1 MQRSH
6 VIFFLSLIPILST
19 SEKGIGG
26 DMLHFMLHGDYG
38 SMALGTITETDGKTL
53 QFRNE
58 KVIRGKPLPSQI
70 TLQKGATFGKPQKHD
85 LAVGAFAVTFI
96 AQKGNQYHTQYGMWE
111 VSSLDVRTLDL
122 KYPYFDP
129 TEQAMFQWYI
139 NSGGRDNQF
148 MYTQKGQLA
157 VKRCDDTIVVL
168 STYREKV
175 PAPKPQPL
183 SWQSQLRC
191 QQNSA
196 THSTPLW
203 LKVVGGGAIL
213 SVLALAYSMIQRVRS
228 RTGTLS

>member
-6 VIFFLSLIPILST
+6 MIFLVSLIPLLSI
-19 SEKGIGG
+19 SEKSIGG
-26 DMLHFMLHGDYG
+26 DTMHFMLHGDYG
-38 SMALGTITETDGKTL
+38 SLALGTIISTNGNTL

-58 KVIRGKPLPSQI
+58 KIIRGNALPSQF
-70 TLQKGATFGKPQKHD
+70 TLQKRVIYGKPQKHD
-85 LAVGAFAVTFI
+85 LAAGTFAVAFI
-96 AQKGNQYHTQYGMWE
+96 AQQGDQYHTQYGIWE

-129 TEQAMFQWYI
+129 SEQAMFQWYI

-148 MYTQKGQLA
+148 MYTESGRLA

-168 STYREKV
+168 STSREKV
-175 PAPKPQPL
+175 PTPKPQPL
-183 SWQSQLRC
+183 SWQSYLRC

-196 THSTPLW
+196 TNSTPLW

-213 SVLALAYSMIQRVRS
+213 SVLALTYSMIQRVRS

>member
-6 VIFFLSLIPILST
+6 VIFFLSLIPLLST

-26 DMLHFMLHGDYG
+26 DMMHFMLRGDYG
-38 SMALGTITETDGKTL
+38 SMALGTVIATNGNTL
-53 QFRNE
+53 KFRNE
-58 KVIRGKPLPSQI
+58 IIIRGKALPSQI
-70 TLQKGATFGKPQKHD
+70 TLQKGATYGKPQKHD

-96 AQKGNQYHTQYGMWE
+96 AQQGNKYHTQYGMWE

-122 KYPYFDP
+122 KYPYFSP
-129 TEQAMFQWYI
+129 TEQAMFQWYM

-148 MYTQKGQLA
+148 MYAEGGRLA
-157 VKRCDDTIVVL
+157 VKRCDDTIVILPTSRENVL
-168 STYREKV
+168 TPR
-175 PAPKPQPL
+175 PQPL
-183 SWQSQLRC
+183 SPYSHLRC
-191 QQNSA
+191 WCNL
-196 THSTPLW
+196 TVNSTPLW